1 MVIRRVTIVVFS
13 TFISFTHSSA
23 QQLWHLDAPVLNKSF
38 GVDAHGA
45 GALLKDKQPSPVI
58 VAVIDNGAQTT
69 HKYLLANIWVNK
81 GEIPSNGKDDDG
93 NGYADDVNGWSFL
106 GGKNGDINYEADE
119 KTRLYFKLKQ
129 QYADTTGLSA
139 TLKDSLA
146 KANNTYN
153 REQQGREAQAKMAT
167 KMYSNRDAPVAQM
180 LARLTMGK
188 TYKSQIVEFKEM
200 SDGGVQWN
208 CMNADSARRAIVGDN
223 PDDSTERHYG
233 NNHVD
238 AANPA
243 HGTHTA
249 GIVAGVARCAGNG
262 SWLQIMPIRAIPNG
276 DERDKDVANAIR
288 YAVDNGAKVINMS
301 FGKYASQHPQV
312 VRDAIIYAQQKDVL
326 LVHGCGN
333 EASNLT
339 DWDVSN
345 YPNAYIDSNTVAS
358 NFISVGATGRNR
370 KKLMANFSNYGRSS
384 VDVLA
389 PGVDIYSSVPVD
401 TFEKYSGTSMS
412 APVVAGVAAILRSY
426 FPHLSAA
433 QVKQLLM
440 ATVTQHTVYSRVP
453 GNRGTEAQLWYFCRS
468 AGIINAANAVKQAAA
483 QQAQSGAKH

>member
-1 MVIRRVTIVVFS
+1 MGIRKVGIVVFS
-13 TFISFTHSSA
+13 TFFSITSISA

-45 GALLKDKQPSPVI
+45 GVLLKDKQPSPVI

-69 HKYLLANIWVNK
+69 HKYLQPNVWVNK
-81 GEIPSNGKDDDG
+81 GEIPGNGKDDDG
-93 NGYADDVNGWSFL
+93 NDYVDDVNGWSFL
-106 GGKNGDINYEADE
+106 GGKGGDINYEADE
-119 KTRLYFKLKQ
+119 KTRLYFKFKQ
-129 QYADTTGLSA
+129 QYTDTTGLSA
-139 TLKDSLA
+139 IIKDSLDQA
-146 KANNTYN
+146 TKKYN
-153 REQQGREAQAKMAT
+153 DAQKSREAQAKTAG
-167 KMYSNRDAPVAQM
+167 KMYDNRDAPFMQM
-180 LARLTMGK
+180 VSRLTMGK
-188 TYKSQIVEFKEM
+188 NYESQIVEFKEM
-200 SDGGVQWN
+200 ADGGVLWN
-208 CMNADSARRAIVGDN
+208 SMNADSARGAIVGDD
-223 PDDSTERHYG
+223 PDDSMERHYG

-262 SWLQIMPIRAIPNG
+262 TWLQIMPIRAIPNG

-312 VRDAIIYAQQKDVL
+312 VRDAIVYAQQKDVL

-339 DWDVSN
+339 DWDIQN
-345 YPNAYIDSNTVAS
+345 YPNAFIDSNTRAA

-370 KKLMANFSNYGRSS
+370 KRLMANFSNYGRKD

-426 FPHLSAA
+426 YPHLSAA
-433 QVKQLLM
+433 QVKDILM
-440 ATVTQHTVYSRVP
+440 QSVTHHTVYSRVP
-453 GNRGTEAQLWYFCRS
+453 GSRGTEAQLWYFCRS
-468 AGIINAANAVKQAAA
+468 AGIVNAATAVKQAA
-483 QQAQSGAKH
+483 SR